1 MTTEIE
7 TAKPWEELSRLAE
20 SGSPSELGMFLGE
33 LPASDV
39 LSPNQISE
47 WIRSATMP
55 EEAISDKDV
64 GLAEEPE
71 FEELSEAPQQAE
83 EEAEAPVE
91 EEETL
96 G

>member
-1 MTTEIE
+1 LE
-7 TAKPWEELSRLAE
+7 
-20 SGSPSELGMFLGE
+20 E

-64 GLAEEPE
+64 GLAEEPDFVE
-71 FEELSEAPQQAE
+71 VKVPPAKDIVE
-83 EEAEAPVE
+83 EETAVE